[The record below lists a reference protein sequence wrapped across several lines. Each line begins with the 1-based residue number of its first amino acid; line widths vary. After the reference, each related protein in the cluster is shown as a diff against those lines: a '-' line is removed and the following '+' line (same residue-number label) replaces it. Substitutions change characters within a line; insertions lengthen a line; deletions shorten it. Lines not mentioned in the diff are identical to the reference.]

1 LRNSRVKDTSI
12 YKDES
17 ALVAALKERQTE
29 AITYLYDNYS
39 NALFGVIDRIL
50 QNEELS
56 NDVLQEAFVKIWKN
70 IDGYSSDKGSLFTW
84 MLNICRNAAIDETRS
99 KQYKKQLQNRNI
111 EDSVN
116 SVDHSEQVVLKV
128 DHIGLKD
135 VVAKLKPEQK
145 ILVDKIY
152 FEGYTQDEV
161 SKELGIP
168 LGTVK
173 TRIRAAIAQ
182 LRGVLVT

>member
-1 LRNSRVKDTSI
+1 MKKISKYT
-12 YKDES
+12 DE
-17 ALVAALKERQTE
+17 ATLVAALKERQTD

-39 NALFGVIDRIL
+39 NALFGVIDRII
-50 QNEELS
+50 QSEEIS

-70 IDGYSSDKGSLFTW
+70 IDGYSREKGSLFTW
-84 MLNICRNAAIDETRS
+84 MLNICRNTAIDETRS
-99 KQYKKQLQNRNI
+99 KQYKKQLQNQNI

-116 SVDHSEQVVLKV
+116 SVNQSEQVQLRV
-128 DHIGLKD
+128 DHIGLKE

-145 ILVDKIY
+145 LLVDKIY

-161 SKELGIP
+161 SKELNIP

-173 TRIRAAIAQ
+173 TRIRAAMIQ
-182 LRGVLVT
+182 LREVLTKNG